1 MSSLLSDINHI
12 DSVEEN
18 SSPDRE
24 TAHFLTKLNKLGREI
39 KAVQRPLAALSR
51 QDYDQIR
58 ELAAQVAAETGQRFV
73 DALPAEVRRKLS
85 PSSLESWR
93 QELAGQLELSLWG
106 QLAWAL
112 NRAWWEARES
122 GC

>member
-1 MSSLLSDINHI
+1 MSVLPTNLS
-12 DSVEEN
+12 EPPLRRRRRKRQKKAA
-18 SSPDRE
+18 SPIE
-24 TAHFLTKLNKLGREI
+24 REI
-39 KAVQRPLAALSR
+39 SPVQPDLPALSQ

-58 ELAAQVAAETGQRFV
+58 ELAVQVAAETGQRFV
-73 DALPAEVRRKLS
+73 DALPTEVRRKLS
-85 PSSLESWR
+85 PSSLDAWGR
-93 QELAGQLELSLWG
+93 ELAEQLEPSLSG